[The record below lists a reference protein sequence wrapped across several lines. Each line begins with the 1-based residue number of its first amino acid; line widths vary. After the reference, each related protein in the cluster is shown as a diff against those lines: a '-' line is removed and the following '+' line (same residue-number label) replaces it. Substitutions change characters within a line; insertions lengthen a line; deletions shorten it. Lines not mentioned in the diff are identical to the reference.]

1 MSNPDHQEVTR
12 RPSGRL
18 RRFTSWLRELPR
30 RPRAAL
36 TGYLIVVLFGLG
48 FGVATMLRA
57 DRVTAL
63 VAGVLLAGPIIVALV
78 GDRITGVKAF
88 SIIELSLSDVAV
100 PVESDFA
107 GTVMSV
113 LLEMQGS
120 AAPDLFGTLRSVI
133 DGRSRVLRVNLRDER
148 YWWSTRI
155 FLLGALA
162 SDYTN
167 VEALVFV
174 RGGGQ
179 QLFIGLASPRAVRDR
194 LASRFPDYE
203 ANYRKVR
210 AEIAQAPML
219 SPDQELDAILTSR
232 WSESFSPSEEDARVL
247 PTAQDVREWL
257 GEALDDEPLPYG
269 PLSPLLRY
277 RIAVK
282 AHRFAALVD
291 GERLVAVV
299 DRDELVRRIAVADLE
314 QRFS

>member
-1 MSNPDHQEVTR
+1 MSNPDHEEVTR

-18 RRFTSWLRELPR
+18 RRFKSWLRSLAR

-63 VAGVLLAGPIIVALV
+63 VVGGLLAGPIIVALV

-88 SIIELSLSDVAV
+88 SIIELRLSDVAV
-100 PVESDFA
+100 PIESDFS

-179 QLFIGLASPRAVRDR
+179 QLFIGLASPRVVRDR
-194 LASRFPDYE
+194 LASRFPGYE

-210 AEIAQAPML
+210 AEIAQASML

-232 WSESFSPSEEDARVL
+232 WSEIFSPSEEEARVL
-247 PTAQDVREWL
+247 SATHDVREWL
-257 GEALDDEPLPYG
+257 GEGLDDEPLPYG

>member
-1 MSNPDHQEVTR
+1 
-12 RPSGRL
+12 
-18 RRFTSWLRELPR
+18 
-30 RPRAAL
+30 
-36 TGYLIVVLFGLG
+36 
-48 FGVATMLRA
+48 
-57 DRVTAL
+57 
-63 VAGVLLAGPIIVALV
+63 
-78 GDRITGVKAF
+78 
-88 SIIELSLSDVAV
+88 LSLSDVAV
-100 PVESDFA
+100 PVEGDFSGA
-107 GTVMSV
+107 VMSV
-113 LLEMQGS
+113 LPEMQGS
-120 AAPDLFGTLRSVI
+120 AAPDLSGTLRAAI

-174 RGGGQ
+174 RGGGE

-194 LASRFPDYE
+194 LACRFPEYE

-210 AEIAQAPML
+210 AEIAQVPIL
-219 SPDQELDAILTSR
+219 SPDHELDAILTSR
-232 WSESFSPSEEDARVL
+232 WSESFSPSEEASKLL

-257 GEALDDEPLPYG
+257 GEALEDEPLPYG

-277 RIAVK
+277 RIAVT
-282 AHRFAALVD
+282 AHPFAPLVH

-299 DRDELVRRIAVADLE
+299 DRDELVRRIAVAGLE